1 MRVIAIFKRIST
13 FFSTYFTVLVILATI
28 CAISFKGLS
37 ILLPAVKVLLSI
49 IMFAMGL
56 TIKPY
61 DFIKIFK
68 FPKALLLGIILQYT
82 VMPCIAILLIA
93 TFPLNS
99 EIATGVILLGCSPG
113 GTASNVMT
121 YIAKGDVALSVS
133 LTTFSTLISPIVTP
147 LLIYLLAHSW
157 ITIDVLN
164 IFFSISQIVLI
175 PVILG
180 IIINVLLKDRVNF
193 IYPTLPTIS
202 IISII
207 IIIIAVVAANT
218 ITFNKSDFLLIIV
231 VILHNIFGL
240 LLGYYISKLFKLDIK
255 QCRTI
260 SLEVGLQNSALASTL
275 AVLHFNPLSALPGA
289 IYSIWH
295 NISGSYI
302 ATKWAK
308 MLK

>member
-1 MRVIAIFKRIST
+1 
-13 FFSTYFTVLVILATI
+13 
-28 CAISFKGLS
+28 
-37 ILLPAVKVLLSI
+37 
-49 IMFAMGL
+49 MFAMGL

-61 DFIKIFK
+61 DLIRIFT
-68 FPKALLLGIILQYT
+68 FPKTLLLGIILQYT
-82 VMPCIAILLIA
+82 IMPGLAILLVSI
-93 TFPLNS
+93 FPLNP

-121 YIAKGDVALSVS
+121 YIAKGDVALSIS
-133 LTTFSTLISPIVTP
+133 LTASSTLISPIVTP

-180 IIINVLLKDRVNF
+180 IIINVLLNEKVHY
-193 IYPTLPTIS
+193 IYPILPTIS

-218 ITFNKSDFLLIIV
+218 TAFNKDDILLIIV

-240 LLGYYISKLFKLDIK
+240 LLGYFVSKFFKLDIK
-255 QCRTI
+255 QCKTI

-308 MLK
+308 TSK